1 MPHFIRNSIAE
12 SPASASTSLSFSS
25 PPRQPS
31 DSSPWLDIELEDIQG
46 PEYPGSRIKRL
57 RTALSSPSLSPT
69 QGIAHVTERKTF
81 QSATTAQA
89 PSTPPRFMQKQSAV
103 EDVSYLP
110 TPPDSQHSGGSED
123 SLLYSAIPGPLLQSP
138 LTPPSSNVRSR
149 RSLRRPW
156 IGTTPILASTTSPDR
171 YISSRSIPQD
181 SSGSFRLG
189 KAPHLLSP
197 DEKLLRNHSATPDPF
212 LSSPRRTRHGRALT
226 SSIDSRSATRSQA
239 RSTSS
244 QDGLLTPHHAH
255 PPPQYRQ
262 ASLGTIWNVGG
273 GPHQPTGP
281 VQGISD
287 GRGGLIGSGTNSPLY
302 TAKFSEKDAPEDDQE
317 IYENRLAAALDIDR
331 TRKVL
336 DLSRPG
342 PQKAALL
349 STKRKRGTFVGRTQ
363 WRYGEWA
370 REGDISPVRKV
381 AKQESKSVPTIPFR
395 VLDAP
400 ALRDD
405 YYCSVLAY
413 CHTSRTLAVGL
424 SNKVYLWSEA
434 FGVQYPKME
443 ESMRRTTYVTSLSFS
458 STDGGH
464 SILAIGRNSGHIS
477 LRSLFDEGTRFE
489 SQQPSAV
496 ACLSFKPVTTRRTST
511 RLGMTVATEELLAGD
526 EMGNVYYYAV
536 EWVDNQKVEVHGWH
550 GAMTLLAKI
559 SVHSQ
564 QICGLAWSPSG
575 EYFATGA
582 NDNACCLFNAKELL
596 SCPENSRL
604 SQRRPLRTLRTN
616 HGPSDILSSES
627 LRRKFALPGHSSSAT
642 EVGPTSSTQRASSN
656 PSVLRAIP
664 GQNGILNIGEGHE
677 LHRWLHSAAIKAIAF
692 CPWQPSLLA
701 TGGGSN
707 DRAIHFYHTL
717 SGACLATIDVQ
728 AQVTSL
734 IWSTTRREIAAT
746 FGYAQPEH
754 PYRIAVFSWPECRQ
768 VVAIPWANE
777 MRALHAIPYPGG
789 PSEKGKKNS
798 ASAKEGEAW
807 WGRTRVEGCIVVA
820 CSDESVKFHEVWTGK
835 KKSVDGSMKGMLGG
849 SGILEGLEGCDG
861 DGGLCIR

>member
-1 MPHFIRNSIAE
+1 MPHFIPISVEER
-12 SPASASTSLSFSS
+12 PASASTSLSFSS
-25 PPRQPS
+25 SPRRSS
-31 DSSPWLDIELEDIQG
+31 DSSPWLDFELEDIQG

-57 RTALSSPSLSPT
+57 RTALSSPPLSPA
-69 QGIAHVTERKTF
+69 QGIAPVTEGKPF
-81 QSATTAQA
+81 QSTSEAQA
-89 PSTPPRFMQKQSAV
+89 PSTPPRFVQKKSSV
-103 EDVSYLP
+103 EDVPHLP
-110 TPPDSQHSGGSED
+110 TSPDSQDSGGSED
-123 SLLYSAIPGPLLQSP
+123 FLPYQAISGPLLQSP
-138 LTPPSSNVRSR
+138 LTPTSSNAKSR

-156 IGTTPILASTTSPDR
+156 TARTPILASATSPDR
-171 YISSRSIPQD
+171 YISSRSALD

-226 SSIDSRSATRSQA
+226 SSIDSRSASRSRA

-244 QDGLLTPHHAH
+244 QDVLLTPHHAH
-255 PPPQYRQ
+255 PPPQFRQ
-262 ASLGTIWNVGG
+262 ASVGTIWNIGG
-273 GPHQPTGP
+273 GAHQPTGP

-317 IYENRLAAALDIDR
+317 LYENRLAAALDLDR

-336 DLSRPG
+336 DLSRPE
-342 PQKAALL
+342 PRKAALL

-381 AKQESKSVPTIPFR
+381 AKQETKSVPTIPFR

-413 CHTSRTLAVGL
+413 SHTSRTLAVGL

-477 LRSLFDEGTRFE
+477 LRSLLDEGTRFE

-526 EMGNVYYYAV
+526 ELGSVYYYAV
-536 EWVDNQKVEVHGWH
+536 EWVGNQKVDVHGWH
-550 GAMTLLAKI
+550 GSMTLLAKI

-564 QICGLAWSPSG
+564 QICGLAWSPTG

-596 SCPENSRL
+596 AFPEDSRL
-604 SQRRPLRTLRTN
+604 SQRRPLRTLRN
-616 HGPSDILSSES
+616 KHDPSNILSSES
-627 LRRKFALPGHSSSAT
+627 LRRKVALPSHSSSAT

-789 PSEKGKKNS
+789 PIEKGKKNS
-798 ASAKEGEAW
+798 ASAREGEAW
-807 WGRTRVEGCIVVA
+807 WGRTRIEGCIVVA

-835 KKSVDGSMKGMLGG
+835 RKSVDGSMKGMLGG

-861 DGGLCIR
+861 DGELCIR

>member
-370 REGDISPVRKV
+370 REGDISRESDSQYQGKVYSIKVSSCSESGETRIKVCSDYPVPSLRCTSAQRRLLLLGPCLLPYQPHSRCGPQQQSLSMV
-381 AKQESKSVPTIPFR
+381 RGIRRSISEDGRVDASHDLRHFVIFLFYRWWSQYPCYWTQQRTHQSAEFVRRRYSFR
-395 VLDAP
+395 VP
-400 ALRDD
+400 ATQR
-405 YYCSVLAY
+405 C
-413 CHTSRTLAVGL
+413 
-424 SNKVYLWSEA
+424 
-434 FGVQYPKME
+434 
-443 ESMRRTTYVTSLSFS
+443 
-458 STDGGH
+458 
-464 SILAIGRNSGHIS
+464 
-477 LRSLFDEGTRFE
+477 
-489 SQQPSAV
+489 
-496 ACLSFKPVTTRRTST
+496 CLSF
-511 RLGMTVATEELLAGD
+511 LQAGD
-526 EMGNVYYYAV
+526 
-536 EWVDNQKVEVHGWH
+536 D
-550 GAMTLLAKI
+550 
-559 SVHSQ
+559 
-564 QICGLAWSPSG
+564 PS
-575 EYFATGA
+575 YFHQARH
-582 NDNACCLFNAKELL
+582 D
-596 SCPENSRL
+596 SR
-604 SQRRPLRTLRTN
+604 
-616 HGPSDILSSES
+616 
-627 LRRKFALPGHSSSAT
+627 
-642 EVGPTSSTQRASSN
+642 
-656 PSVLRAIP
+656 
-664 GQNGILNIGEGHE
+664 
-677 LHRWLHSAAIKAIAF
+677 
-692 CPWQPSLLA
+692 
-701 TGGGSN
+701 
-707 DRAIHFYHTL
+707 Y
-717 SGACLATIDVQ
+717 
-728 AQVTSL
+728 
-734 IWSTTRREIAAT
+734 
-746 FGYAQPEH
+746 
-754 PYRIAVFSWPECRQ
+754 
-768 VVAIPWANE
+768 
-777 MRALHAIPYPGG
+777 
-789 PSEKGKKNS
+789 
-798 ASAKEGEAW
+798 
-807 WGRTRVEGCIVVA
+807 
-820 CSDESVKFHEVWTGK
+820 
-835 KKSVDGSMKGMLGG
+835 
-849 SGILEGLEGCDG
+849 
-861 DGGLCIR
+861 